1 MNLKQSAIIG
11 KTLQNPVYNMYEL
24 HKHNHS
30 PAPLRNFLDN
40 DNGAFPNRPLS
51 RAAVT
56 NPAGCGQ
63 IRLVAA
69 PIISGGGGGV
79 TAAPAFRTSPIK

>member
-1 MNLKQSAIIG
+1 
-11 KTLQNPVYNMYEL
+11 MYEL

-63 IRLVAA
+63 IRLARRRAVTNPA
-69 PIISGGGGGV
+69 GGG
-79 TAAPAFRTSPIK
+79 ANNFRRRRRRNCGASLSYKPDQINDPVK